1 MKAFFHWLYV
11 IIDENYR
18 ASYWESVAQNE
29 AWLKLM
35 MELND
40 ETEVK

>member
-1 MKAFFHWLYV
+1 MKPLLVWILAILE
-11 IIDENYR
+11 ENYR

-35 MELND
+35 MELTDD
-40 ETEVK
+40 ED

>member
-1 MKAFFHWLYV
+1 MKALFHWITV
-11 IIDENYR
+11 FCDDNYR

-29 AWLKLM
+29 AWLKLL

-40 ETEVK
+40 SER